1 MDDLSSHFYATVG
14 QVLDQA
20 ALGRLHVRLE
30 LSDGSVVIGVPSAS
44 EVHSDDQ
51 LEDTGYPRRIRV
63 EEHVVTLERVR
74 QAAIFHPRSP
84 PKSDS

>member
-44 EVHSDDQ
+44 EVHADDQ
-51 LEDTGYPRRIRV
+51 LEDTGYPRHIRV
-63 EEHVVTLERVR
+63 EDHVVTLECVR
-74 QAAIFHPRSP
+74 QAAIFHPASQP
-84 PKSDS
+84 ESDS

>member
-30 LSDGSVVIGVPSAS
+30 LSDGSVVVGVPSAS
-44 EVHSDDQ
+44 EVHADDQ
-51 LEDTGYPRRIRV
+51 LEDTGYPRHIRV
-63 EEHVVTLERVR
+63 DDHVVTLQCVR
-74 QAAIFHPRSP
+74 QAAIFHPGEP
-84 PKSDS
+84 PASDS